1 MIGFCIAVF
10 IAIRCVL
17 VSAYGFRFVAESD
30 MDTLI
35 DVMQRENF
43 FINVLKLHKWTYKQ
57 FYPKIKQ

>member
-17 VSAYGFRFVAESD
+17 VAAYGFRFVSEAD
-30 MDTLI
+30 LNTFI

-43 FINVLKLHKWTYKQ
+43 FINVMKIHKWTYKQ
-57 FYPKIKQ
+57 FYPEFK